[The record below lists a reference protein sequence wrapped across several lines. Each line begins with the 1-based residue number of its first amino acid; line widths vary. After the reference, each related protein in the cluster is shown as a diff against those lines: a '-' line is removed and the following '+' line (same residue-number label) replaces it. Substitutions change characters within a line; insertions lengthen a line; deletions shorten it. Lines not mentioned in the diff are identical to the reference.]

1 MYIAGYHLN
10 NGEMKG
16 LTNLQKSA
24 IIIMKEERDKYYAK
38 NKAIF
43 TTGG

>member
-1 MYIAGYHLN
+1 MYIAGYKIN
-10 NGEMKG
+10 NGNMSG
-16 LTNLQKSA
+16 LTNLQKIA
-24 IIIMKEERDKYYAK
+24 IHIMKMERDKYYGD